1 MGQNHHVIDCSWHQ
15 TRSRFE
21 NWLKIPRSTVID
33 LTVSA
38 AVCNICLAHPPS
50 TCLCNGY
57 EETNTVPTQFYFIA
71 LFKMEQTQEYL
82 SHGKFQYCNICFCQ
96 ESDWKF
102 SITVVCLLMGKKK
115 KKKEVFLFESGSVAI
130 NLFVDVT
137 AFRMTVPSPP
147 CPLRNYPPPGCKTP

>member
-115 KKKEVFLFESGSVAI
+115 KRSISFWKWKCCYKSLCGCYSFQNDSPISTMPLEEL
-130 NLFVDVT
+130 
-137 AFRMTVPSPP
+137 PSSWM
-147 CPLRNYPPPGCKTP
+147 